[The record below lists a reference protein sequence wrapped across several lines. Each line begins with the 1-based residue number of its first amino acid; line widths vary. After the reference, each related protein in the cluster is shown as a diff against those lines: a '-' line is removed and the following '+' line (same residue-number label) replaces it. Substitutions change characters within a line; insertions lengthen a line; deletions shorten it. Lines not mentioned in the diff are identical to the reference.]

1 MKRKEFVGSVC
12 PAVVI
17 AMMSAPLIYSCS
29 REDND
34 PVEVPLIKY
43 NVLIS
48 ASEGGSVS
56 TAGGEF
62 IQGSK
67 ISVTA
72 VPQGEYIFKEW
83 SDGNTNAT
91 RTINVSSDVTLTA
104 NFEKKK
110 YPLTLNIEGEGEV

>member
-34 PVEVPLIKY
+34 PAEVPLIKY

-48 ASEGGSVS
+48 AGEGGSVS

-62 IQGSK
+62 NQGSE

-72 VPQGEYIFKEW
+72 VPQGEYILKEW
-83 SDGNTNAT
+83 SD
-91 RTINVSSDVTLTA
+91 
-104 NFEKKK
+104 
-110 YPLTLNIEGEGEV
+110 